1 MCKYLGADRKVVRK
15 AVVFIALM
23 GVSMFGFAKDYK
35 IIEVEFYEGKSP
47 TPFAASKVPI
57 DQLPDTFEI
66 DTTMNLGE
74 NDWRVTDAQPIGKT
88 DFRKTGKL
96 KLYLAKVETTM
107 VDPNELLFSLP
118 TISDS
123 IAGVEDT
130 ESLDNVVVFREDDW
144 RQFEFISSNQEK
156 LIHGEFE
163 AIEQI
168 YQQHRESSGFN
179 QLHVRKAIIEPLSG
193 AKISI
198 DSLGESFSVEKEYA
212 GIAFNNTAAT
222 IVNGFAYRTRSGWLL
237 WGQVDN
243 AGNLINLNLSET
255 DSSSIEGIAENIDS
269 FAQKHELY
277 IVDWP
282 RLFWGGVGKRKFLE
296 YQY

>member
-1 MCKYLGADRKVVRK
+1 
-15 AVVFIALM
+15 
-23 GVSMFGFAKDYK
+23 MFGFAKDHK
-35 IIEVEFYEGKSP
+35 VIEVEFYEGESP
-47 TPFAASKVPI
+47 TPFAQSKVPI

-74 NDWRVTDAQPIGKT
+74 NDWRVADAQPIGKT
-88 DFRKTGKL
+88 DFRKTGRL
-96 KLYLAKVETTM
+96 KLYLTKVETTM

-123 IAGVEDT
+123 IAGAEDT
-130 ESLDNVVVFREDDW
+130 ESLENVVVFREDDW
-144 RQFEFISSNQEK
+144 RQFEFISSNQEE
-156 LIHGEFE
+156 LIHGELN

-179 QLHVRKAIIEPLSG
+179 QLHVRKAIIEPLSET
-193 AKISI
+193 KISL
-198 DSLGESFSVEKEYA
+198 DSLRESFSFEKEY
-212 GIAFNNTAAT
+212 GGVAFNNTAAT
-222 IVNGFAYRTRSGWLL
+222 IVNGFAYKTTSGWLL

-277 IVDWP
+277 IVNWP

-296 YQY
+296 YQD